1 MNPVNTTGITPAEL
15 LFGNAVSLNDRI
27 LPHKEEE
34 VGIETRQLSEVT
46 AEMLAH
52 QAHLTATALKLFKA
66 HDAKH
71 LAIPFD
77 TRKTVDHFPVGS
89 YVFVEYDSTLKGRG
103 APHKRSRLSADPFE

>member
-34 VGIETRQLSEVT
+34 VGIEARQLSEVT

-66 HDAKH
+66 HDAKL
-71 LAIPFD
+71 LATPFD

-103 APHKRSRLSADPFE
+103 APHKRSRLSADPTE